1 MNNTTRI
8 ILSILVGL
16 MVGAFFH
23 YLIYR
28 LALPTKPFIYVA
40 F

>member
-1 MNNTTRI
+1 MSNTTKI
-8 ILSILVGL
+8 VLSVLVGL
-16 MVGAFFH
+16 LVGAFFH
-23 YLIYR
+23 YMIYR